1 MPAPSGKVSG
11 GGERS
16 VENMSGRT
24 SARGK
29 IMAEDLGSLL
39 GQLLGGGPKD
49 AGGRLLAS
57 LLGALGSSGGQSLSG
72 LLRELGEGGLGQQ
85 ARSWIGTGAN
95 EGVTGPQV
103 AQALPYQVL
112 EAVARQLGLSPEQ
125 AADQLA
131 QALPVAVDK
140 LTPDGRVP
148 EGSLEELIKQYL

>member
-1 MPAPSGKVSG
+1 MASTKWQSKWRA
-11 GGERS
+11 ELS

-49 AGGRLLAS
+49 PGGRLLAS
-57 LLGALGSSGGQSLSG
+57 LLGALGSGGGQSLSG
-72 LLRELGEGGLGQQ
+72 LLRQLREGGLGEQ
-85 ARSWIGTGAN
+85 ARSWIGTGPN
-95 EGVTGPQV
+95 EGLTGAQV

-148 EGSLEELIKQYL
+148 EGSLDDLIKQYL